1 MFVKRLRDDQITG
14 IIQAVSDPDAEVI
27 DIRRPYTDPE
37 VTAVSQDME
46 EHYVLHD
53 YDIEGFEF
61 LPDDA
66 TYIYRK
72 KMLEYFGIDYALHY
86 LLRK

>member
-1 MFVKRLRDDQITG
+1 MFVKRLRDDQIAE
-14 IIQAVSDPDAEVI
+14 IMQVISDSETEVT

-37 VTAVSQDME
+37 VTVLSQGME

-53 YDIEGFEF
+53 YDIEGFDY
-61 LPDDA
+61 LPEGS
-66 TYIYRK
+66 TYLYRK
-72 KMLEYFGIDYALHY
+72 KMLEFFGIVYATRY

>member
-1 MFVKRLRDDQITG
+1 MYVKRLKDDQIEQ
-14 IIQAVSDPDAEVI
+14 IIQSISDVDAEVT

-37 VTAVSQDME
+37 VTALSQDME

-66 TYIYRK
+66 TTIYRK
-72 KMLEYFGIDYALHY
+72 KMLEFFGIDYALNY

>member
-1 MFVKRLRDDQITG
+1 MYVKKLKDHQIAD
-14 IIQAVSDPDAEVI
+14 IMRVISDPDAEVP
-27 DIRRPYTDPE
+27 DSRRPYPAPAWT
-37 VTAVSQDME
+37 VLSQDME

-53 YDIEGFEF
+53 YDIEGFDF

-66 TYIYRK
+66 TKIYRK
-72 KMLEYFGIDYALHY
+72 KMLEFFGIDYALNY

>member
-1 MFVKRLRDDQITG
+1 MFVKRLRDDQIADLMCE
-14 IIQAVSDPDAEVI
+14 ISDVDAQVT

-37 VTAVSQDME
+37 VTVLSQDME

-53 YDIEGFEF
+53 YDIEGFEY
-61 LPDDA
+61 LPSDA
-66 TYIYRK
+66 TKIYRK
-72 KMLEYFGIDYALHY
+72 KMLEYFGRAYALQY